1 MSRKPYISIDIE
13 TTGLDPDTCQILE
26 IGAVI
31 DNWILPIKELPRFQ
45 CYIVDEPVTGS
56 HYALSMHPKILRR
69 IANRE
74 PGFSYAERSLVT
86 DVFLYWLK
94 RHGIDPR
101 REHITPAGKNYAS
114 FDKQF
119 LDKLPDWKEIIK
131 SNHRC
136 IDPGNLYWHPEKDWG
151 LPSTEVCME
160 RAGITG
166 EVTHTAVEDALIV
179 VKLIRNIK
187 GKTEGKT
194 DG

>member
-1 MSRKPYISIDIE
+1 MSRKSYVSIDIE

-31 DNWILPIKELPRFQ
+31 DNWILPVEELPQFQ
-45 CYIVDEPVTGS
+45 CYIINDPIVGEP
-56 HYALSMHPKILRR
+56 YALSMHPTILRH
-69 IANRE
+69 IATRE
-74 PGFSYAERSLVT
+74 KG
-86 DVFLYWLK
+86 FLYLERDFVAFEFLNWLC
-94 RHGIDPR
+94 RYGIDPR

-136 IDPGNLYWHPEKDWG
+136 IDPGNLYWHPEKDWS
-151 LPSTEVCME
+151 LPSTEVCMK

-166 EVTHTAVEDALIV
+166 EIAHTAVEDALTVI
-179 VKLIRNIK
+179 KLIRNIK
-187 GKTEGKT
+187 GKT